1 MGITSTRRWS
11 KRFSRQLSTGKG
23 LGREREREGRQLALR
38 KPDFITLRAREKAL
52 FHVVPVAC
60 LAIFT
65 LALIS
70 LGRISLIPRSAAES
84 SHRDV
89 DASLRQRIVEN
100 YSRLPLRFESNQGQ
114 TDQRARF
121 VARGHG
127 YDLFLTNESAVLSL
141 ASPRPAP
148 PDSSRPQ
155 PSDLDDSSKPL
166 PERSV
171 VRLDLIGANPGST
184 IGGEDELPGKTNYFT
199 GNDPQGWHTNIPTY
213 GKVRYKS
220 VYPGV
225 DLVYYGNE
233 QHLEFD
239 FVVAARGDL
248 RAVKF
253 RVAGADRLSLNDQG
267 DLVLALRKGNLSFS
281 SR

>member
-1 MGITSTRRWS
+1 
-11 KRFSRQLSTGKG
+11 LSTGKG

-171 VRLDLIGANPGST
+171 VRLDLIGANPDSA
-184 IGGEDELPGKTNYFT
+184 IGGEEELPGKVNYFT